1 MTLVETL
8 IDHNDRHKV
17 SLSYEKLQQAVSTVL
32 AEIEEEERDSK
43 RNDNNVTRD
52 NFIQSL
58 NMTNTPTKKTDIPN
72 ERWTSLDMLAETM
85 KGFNRL
91 TLNSSTNDSA
101 GDHSDKNDANN
112 NQKSN
117 QVVGTHTSDKKRK
130 KSQCNWQNQRKIS
143 TQIIEQLK
151 NPSDHLSRH
160 PAD

>member
-32 AEIEEEERDSK
+32 AKIEEEERDSK

-72 ERWTSLDMLAETM
+72 ER
-85 KGFNRL
+85 
-91 TLNSSTNDSA
+91 
-101 GDHSDKNDANN
+101 
-112 NQKSN
+112 
-117 QVVGTHTSDKKRK
+117 
-130 KSQCNWQNQRKIS
+130 
-143 TQIIEQLK
+143 
-151 NPSDHLSRH
+151 
-160 PAD
+160 